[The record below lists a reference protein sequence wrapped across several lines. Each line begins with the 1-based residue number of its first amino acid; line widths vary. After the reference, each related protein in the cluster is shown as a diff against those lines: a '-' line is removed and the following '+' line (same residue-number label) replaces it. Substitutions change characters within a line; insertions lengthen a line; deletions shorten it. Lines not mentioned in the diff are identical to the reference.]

1 MDSSI
6 IQTNNL
12 TRRFD
17 DLVAVDNID
26 VSVPKGKVYGFL
38 GPNGS
43 GKTTT
48 VRMLLGLIKPNSG
61 SVTLFGDDLK
71 ENRENILRK
80 IGALIEN
87 PSLYPHLKGKENLAI
102 YQKLLGLPKANI
114 DYALDIVKMNHASN
128 KLVKTYSLGMKQ
140 RLALALA
147 LLQKPRLLIL
157 DEPTNGLDPSG
168 IIEMRELLKEMSEGS
183 GITVFLCFHYL
194 SEVEQVA
201 DSVGIISKG
210 KILFQGTLESLY
222 ATRKSKL
229 ILDVDMSEDAVKL
242 IEKNGW
248 QSVCNNGSIEVS
260 VSNKSEVPDINKL
273 LVEEGIQVFHLNI
286 LKPNLESIFLDVTK
300 EA

>member
-1 MDSSI
+1 
-6 IQTNNL
+6 
-12 TRRFD
+12 
-17 DLVAVDNID
+17 
-26 VSVPKGKVYGFL
+26 
-38 GPNGS
+38 
-43 GKTTT
+43 
-48 VRMLLGLIKPNSG
+48 
-61 SVTLFGDDLK
+61 
-71 ENRENILRK
+71 
-80 IGALIEN
+80 
-87 PSLYPHLKGKENLAI
+87 
-102 YQKLLGLPKANI
+102 
-114 DYALDIVKMNHASN
+114 
-128 KLVKTYSLGMKQ
+128 
-140 RLALALA
+140 
-147 LLQKPRLLIL
+147 
-157 DEPTNGLDPSG
+157 
-168 IIEMRELLKEMSEGS
+168 MRELLKEMSEGS
-183 GITVFLCFHYL
+183 GITIFLCSHYL